1 MVNYRRARVPG
12 GTYFFTVT
20 VRDRRKDWLTVHVDL
35 LRWVIRDVRRKQ
47 PFTIDAAVVLPDHL
61 HTLWT
66 LPHADAD
73 FSGRWRA
80 IKAGFSR
87 ELVRRGRPLA
97 RDRRGEY
104 DLWQRRFW
112 EHLVRDDEDFA
123 RHVDYIHHNPVKHG
137 LVADPI
143 DWRWS
148 SIHAFLRRERLARER
163 GRWQPGGGVT
173 GGVPDCAP
181 LHPGYIATL
190 AGSGRSR
197 CRDGG

>member
-12 GTYFFTVT
+12 ATYFFTVT
-20 VRDRRKDWLTVHVDL
+20 LRDRHKDWLTVHVDL
-35 LRWVIRDVRRKQ
+35 LRSVIRDVRRQ
-47 PFTIDAAVVLPDHL
+47 RPFIIDAAVVLPDHL

-66 LPHADAD
+66 LPDGDAD

-80 IKAGFSR
+80 IKARFSR
-87 ELVRRGRPLA
+87 ELVHRGLPLA

-148 SIHAFLRRERLARER
+148 SIHAFVRRGHLVERADR
-163 GRWQPGGGVT
+163 
-173 GGVPDCAP
+173 
-181 LHPGYIATL
+181 
-190 AGSGRSR
+190 
-197 CRDGG
+197 

>member
-1 MVNYRRARVPG
+1 M
-12 GTYFFTVT
+12 
-20 VRDRRKDWLTVHVDL
+20 
-35 LRWVIRDVRRKQ
+35 LRSVIRDVRRQ
-47 PFTIDAAVVLPDHL
+47 RPFIIDAAVVLPDHL
-61 HTLWT
+61 HTVWT
-66 LPHADAD
+66 LPGGDAD

-87 ELVRRGRPLA
+87 ALVRRGLPLV

-137 LVADPI
+137 LVTDPI

-148 SIHAFLRRERLARER
+148 SIHAFVRREQLAHER
-163 GRWQPGGGVT
+163 T
-173 GGVPDCAP
+173 GDTPE
-181 LHPGYIATL
+181 
-190 AGSGRSR
+190 AG
-197 CRDGG
+197 